1 MVCVKRRH
9 AYLPSRLETPRTDQV
24 RRKNDSSTTAS
35 DILDLLD
42 ESVIVSGLDGRVLH
56 WNAASE
62 RLYGWS
68 SADAAGRVADDLL
81 RTSGGPIA
89 NLQRLLDGGPHEANV
104 ARVTADGKQ
113 ITVAIRWHL
122 RRDTRGRPADIV
134 ETGLVRA
141 AKTDA
146 ATLEGS
152 EQRYRTLLHFVPF
165 ALVQFDR
172 TELADVFETLKSGG
186 VRDLSHY
193 VETHP
198 DFVDYA
204 MNSIKVIEVNRQTVQ
219 LFGARDAA
227 QLLGPATR
235 IWSEARETFRRSMQ
249 ARFEGAARFEA
260 EIRIRTFH
268 DEVVDVLYVTDF
280 PEALRHEAL
289 GLACLIDIRDRVKA
303 QAMLARVQAEFAH
316 AARVSMLGELTAS
329 IAHEVNQPLGAILTN
344 GEAALRWLDRPEP
357 DLDELRALSTRAVA
371 DARRAADVIDRIRAM
386 AVRTEPT
393 YAAVALRGVVE
404 DVTMFLRPEL
414 RRQNVEAV
422 LELAPDLPDVF
433 ADRVQLQQVLANL
446 AVNAVQAMAQP
457 GRSVRRLT
465 IRTAQ
470 VDVRTVSVEVED
482 SGPGIAAGHMDRLFQ
497 SFFTTKDGGM
507 GIGLAICRSIIEAH
521 GGSIRASNLTDG
533 RGARFHFTL
542 PVCQPST

>member
-1 MVCVKRRH
+1 M
-9 AYLPSRLETPRTDQV
+9 
-24 RRKNDSSTTAS
+24 RRKNGSSTTAS

-42 ESVIVSGLDGRVLH
+42 ESVIVRGLDGRVLH

-68 SADAAGRVADDLL
+68 RADAAGRVADDLL

-89 NLQRLLDGGPHEANV
+89 NLQWLLDGGTPEANV
-104 ARVTADGKQ
+104 ARLTADGRQ

-122 RRDTRGRPADIV
+122 RRDARGRPADIV
-134 ETGLVRA
+134 ETGLARA

-146 ATLEGS
+146 AILEGS

-172 TELADVFETLKSGG
+172 TELAGVFETLKSGG

-204 MNSIKVIEVNRQTVQ
+204 MNSIKVIEVNGQTVQ

-344 GEAALRWLDRPEP
+344 GEAALRWFDRPEP

-404 DVTMFLRPEL
+404 DVMMFLRPEL

-422 LELAPDLPDVF
+422 LELAPDLPDVRRPCSVT
-433 ADRVQLQQVLANL
+433 AG
-446 AVNAVQAMAQP
+446 P
-457 GRSVRRLT
+457 GQSRCQRRAGDGATGAIGAAAYHPHGAGRRAHRVRRGRRQRAWHRRRAYGPTVPELLHHQGRRHGH
-465 IRTAQ
+465 RTCDLP
-470 VDVRTVSVEVED
+470 VD
-482 SGPGIAAGHMDRLFQ
+482 H
-497 SFFTTKDGGM
+497 
-507 GIGLAICRSIIEAH
+507 
-521 GGSIRASNLTDG
+521 
-533 RGARFHFTL
+533 RGARRIHPGLKSHRRARRPL
-542 PVCQPST
+542 PLHVAGLSGGHLSAFIHRYDTPR

>member
-1 MVCVKRRH
+1 
-9 AYLPSRLETPRTDQV
+9 V
-24 RRKNDSSTTAS
+24 RRKNGSSTTES

-42 ESVIVSGLDGRVLH
+42 ESVIERGLDGRVLH

-68 SADAAGRVADDLL
+68 RADAAGCVADDLL

-89 NLQRLLDGGPHEANV
+89 NLQRLLDGGAPEANV

-113 ITVAIRWHL
+113 ITVTIRWHL
-122 RRDTRGRPADIV
+122 RRDARGRPADIV

-141 AKTDA
+141 AKTDT

-152 EQRYRTLLHFVPF
+152 DQRYRTLLHFVPF

-172 TELADVFETLKSGG
+172 TELAGVFETLKSRG

-204 MNSIKVIEVNRQTVQ
+204 LNSIKVIEVNRQTVQ
-219 LFGARDAA
+219 LFGACDAA

-268 DEVVDVLYVTDF
+268 DEIVDVLYVTDF

-393 YAAVALRGVVE
+393 YAAASLRGVVE
-404 DVTMFLRPEL
+404 DVMMFLRPEL
-414 RRQNVEAV
+414 RRQNVEAL

-446 AVNAVQAMAQP
+446 AVNAMQAMAQP
-457 GRSVRRLT
+457 GRSLRRLT
-465 IRTAQ
+465 ICTAR
-470 VDVRTVSVEVED
+470 VDARTVSAEVED

-521 GGSIRASNLTDG
+521 GGSIRATNLSDG

-542 PVCQPST
+542 PVCQPGT